1 MPIIKINFI
10 IMEQNNKKITFLGF
24 GISGD
29 VSWNDVCKVGVIIF
43 AYFTC
48 KNVGSYWLW
57 KKKKDSGQEVSK
69 QSKPTNNPV
78 TIPAAYPK
86 AETLNEVCAK
96 THTDFSSLQICGK
109 LLCKGDTLV
118 IYSSDGEGKSTLAM
132 GMCIDIANG
141 SKTHLLP
148 NDKIQYKQEPQ
159 RVYYFDAELSD
170 DDIQLRYGG
179 HDFHFP
185 ENLKRFS
192 NTYESVAEMFAHI
205 EGLVCNEKS
214 DVTICI
220 DNLSAIIPTASPKA
234 YHDLFSRQKKIKDDA
249 MAHGYY
255 VTFIII
261 THTTKTK
268 QGHVNEIFY
277 GSAYLGNL
285 SASRIALLPTRFG
298 DDYKML
304 KVQKNRKMPKDGNV
318 IVVKRVTTPYLH
330 FEYHDVMQEAEAAP
344 LKQKTI
350 KISSATPT
358 TDDLIKKQKAPNQKI
373 TPEKEDKIIAML
385 SKGMKQSA
393 IANKLRLSTKTVHR
407 TITRLKAE
415 GRISA

>member
-1 MPIIKINFI
+1 M
-10 IMEQNNKKITFLGF
+10 IMNKKIKFFGF
-24 GISGD
+24 EMSGD
-29 VSWNDVCKVGVIIF
+29 ISWEDVCKVCVIICTYF
-43 AYFTC
+43 AC
-48 KNVGSYWLW
+48 KNGASYWLW
-57 KKKKDSGQEVSK
+57 KKKKDFSPEVPK
-69 QSKPTNNPV
+69 QGKPTNNPV
-78 TIPAAYPK
+78 TIPVAYPN

-96 THTDFSSLQICGK
+96 TNIDFSRLQICGK

-148 NDKIQYKQEPQ
+148 DDKIQYKQEPQ

-170 DDIQLRYGG
+170 DDIQLRYGK

-192 NTYESVAEMFAHI
+192 STYESVTEMFDHI
-205 EGLVCNEKS
+205 EELANNEKS

-220 DNLSAIIPTASPKA
+220 DNLSAIIPTASSKA

-249 MAHGYY
+249 KANGYY

-261 THTTKTK
+261 AHTTKTK
-268 QGHVNEIFY
+268 RGQVNETFY
-277 GSAYLGNL
+277 GSSHLGNL
-285 SASRIALLPTRFG
+285 SASRIAFLPTRFG
-298 DDYKML
+298 DEYKML
-304 KVQKNRKMPKDGNV
+304 KVQKNRKMSNDGNV
-318 IVVKRVTTPYLH
+318 IIVKRVSTPYLH
-330 FEYHDVMQEAEAAP
+330 FEYHDVMQEAEAVP

-350 KISSATPT
+350 KISSATPET
-358 TDDLIKKQKAPNQKI
+358 GDFIKKQKAPNQKV
-373 TPEKEDKIIAML
+373 TPEKEEKIIAMF
-385 SKGMKQSA
+385 SKGMKQSTMA
-393 IANKLRLSTKTVHR
+393 SKLHLSTKTVHR
-407 TITRLKAE
+407 TLERLKKE